1 MRRLRAVT
9 DQLPALFAVLL
20 SGLLAT
26 AQAGAREPDY
36 MAAPTFGT
44 VTLEAGFTP
53 DPNVTHVEAG
63 GPDPVPDLAAGCVG
77 HVNAAAPDLDLSYTA
92 GDYVLT
98 VYARSTVDTTLIVNA
113 PDGSWHCGDD
123 EDGQDPVVS
132 FDVPKSGY
140 YSIWVGTYGSATSV
154 AFLYISERPPPGRG
168 DRPPVAGDIFSGSG
182 FFVTA
187 EGHLVTNAHVVE
199 NCSSIEVGDY
209 GPARLV
215 LADPDADL
223 ALLQVA
229 ASPADASGS
238 APRRPIQPAVF
249 SSDLP
254 RLGADVVLLGYPLAE
269 LLEGSLNVTSGVV
282 SGLFG
287 LGRDQ
292 RQFQLSAP
300 LQQGNSGGPVLDEAG
315 QVIGVAVAK
324 LNELYELER
333 SGSLPQ
339 NLNFAIRASVVLD
352 FLERA
357 GVAAETAQNGPG
369 LSRTAISE
377 QGATI
382 TVQVVCTV

>member
-1 MRRLRAVT
+1 MRHLHPAT
-9 DQLPALFAVLL
+9 DRLPALSAVLL

-36 MAAPTFGT
+36 LAAPTFGT

-63 GPDPVPDLAAGCVG
+63 GPDPVPNLAAGCVG
-77 HVNAAAPDLDLSYTA
+77 HINAAAPDLDLSYTA
-92 GDYVLT
+92 GDYRLT
-98 VYARSTVDTTLIVNA
+98 FYARSSVDTTLIVNA

-123 EDGQDPVVS
+123 EDGRDPVVS
-132 FDVPKSGY
+132 FNLAQSGY
-140 YSIWVGTYGSATSV
+140 YSIWVGTYESATSV
-154 AFLYISERPPPGRG
+154 AFLYISEHTPPGRG
-168 DRPPVAGDIFSGSG
+168 NRPPVAGDIFSGSG

-209 GPARLV
+209 GPARLL
-215 LADPDADL
+215 LADPDTDL
-223 ALLQVA
+223 AVLQVG
-229 ASPADASGS
+229 SEPADASGS
-238 APRRPIQPAVF
+238 ALLRPIQRAVF
-249 SSDLP
+249 STDLP
-254 RLGADVVLLGYPLAE
+254 RLGADVVLLGYPLAD
-269 LLEGSLNVTSGVV
+269 LLEGSLNVTTGVV

-292 RQFQLSAP
+292 RHFQLSAP

-315 QVIGVAVAK
+315 LVIGVAVAK
-324 LNELYELER
+324 LDEMFALER

-339 NLNFAIRASVVLD
+339 NLNFAIRAAVVLD

-357 GVAAETAQNGPG
+357 GVAAETSRNGPG

-377 QGATI
+377 QGANV
-382 TVQVVCTV
+382 TVQILCTI